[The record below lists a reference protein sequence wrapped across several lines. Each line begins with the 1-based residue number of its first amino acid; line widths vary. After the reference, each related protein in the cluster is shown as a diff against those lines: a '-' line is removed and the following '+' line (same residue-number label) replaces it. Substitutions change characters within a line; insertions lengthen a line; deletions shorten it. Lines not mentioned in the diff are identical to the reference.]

1 MKKID
6 SEKLGADE
14 LLEILLEGNRCF
26 KNNTPRV
33 KNHCFDE
40 MKRTLVEGQKPYAMI
55 LGCSDSRTCPEIIFD
70 TGLGELFVARTA
82 GGAIGPNVLETL
94 EYGVAHLKIKLLVIL
109 GHQDCGVMKY
119 AMNAPLYNDEL
130 ENLICHA
137 QCVKMQMGSA
147 CFNELA
153 KHYCDFAKH
162 RLLAK
167 SHVIKEAYQSGA
179 LKIVKAYFTLEN
191 GEVEILE

>member
-1 MKKID
+1 MKKIE
-6 SEKLGADE
+6 SENLSADE

-26 KNNTPRV
+26 KNNAPRS
-33 KNHCFDE
+33 KNHCFDA
-40 MKRTLVEGQKPYAMI
+40 MKRTLVEGQKPYAMV

-82 GGAIGPNVLETL
+82 GGTIGPNVLETL
-94 EYGVAHLKIKLLVIL
+94 EYGMSHLKIKLLVIL

-119 AMNAPLYNDEL
+119 AMSAPLYNDEL

-137 QCVKMQMGSA
+137 QCVKMQMGTA

-167 SHVIKEAYQSGA
+167 SKIIKDAVDNGK

>member
-6 SEKLGADE
+6 GEKYNADE
-14 LLEILLEGNRCF
+14 LLEILLEGNKCF
-26 KNNTPRV
+26 KNNAPRV
-33 KNHCFDE
+33 KNHCFVE
-40 MKRTLVEGQKPYAMI
+40 MKHTLVEGQKPYAMI
-55 LGCSDSRTCPEIIFD
+55 LGCSDSRTAPEIIFD
-70 TGLGELFVARTA
+70 TGLGELFVTRTA
-82 GGAIGPNVLETL
+82 GGTIGPNVLETL

-119 AMNAPLYNDEL
+119 AMSAPLYNDEL

-137 QCVKMQMGSA
+137 QCVKMQMGTD

-167 SHVIKEAYQSGA
+167 SKIIKDAFESGK

-191 GEVEILE
+191 GEVEILD

>member
-6 SEKLGADE
+6 SEKLSADE

-33 KNHCFDE
+33 KNNCFDE

-82 GGAIGPNVLETL
+82 GGTIGPNVLETL